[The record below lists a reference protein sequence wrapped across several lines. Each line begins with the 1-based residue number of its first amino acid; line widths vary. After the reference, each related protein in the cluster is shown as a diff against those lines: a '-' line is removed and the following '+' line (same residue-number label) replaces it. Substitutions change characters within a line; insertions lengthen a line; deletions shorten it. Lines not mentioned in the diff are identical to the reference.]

1 MAEPSNLPLGLDPT
15 AFSALL
21 ALAVLI
27 VTRMIDALL
36 PRGRSFKFMDRYLS
50 PPKED
55 DDE

>member
-1 MAEPSNLPLGLDPT
+1 
-15 AFSALL
+15 
-21 ALAVLI
+21 VLI